1 MAEQRLIPI
10 PDSHRDPVPGARRTA
25 DVPPDDEIQLSIV
38 VRRKAGGAEKALQ
51 AAAGEPP
58 APGGERRRRLAEE
71 AGADEA
77 DRLTYR
83 GREGAVHLPA
93 DLVGVVQ
100 AVLGLD
106 NRPQARMHLKR
117 GPALRDG

>member
-1 MAEQRLIPI
+1 MDEQRLVAI

-38 VRRKAGGAEKALQ
+38 IRRKPGGVEKAHQ

-58 APGGERRRRLAEE
+58 VPDDERRRWLAGE

-77 DRLTYR
+77 DLERVEQYVT
-83 GREGAVHLPA
+83 GAGMRVLSA
-93 DLVGVVQ
+93 DAATRTVVVQ
-100 AVLGLD
+100 ATAA
-106 NRPQARMHLKR
+106 QA
-117 GPALRDG
+117 

>member
-77 DRLTYR
+77 DLERVEQYVT
-83 GREGAVHLPA
+83 GAGMRVLSA
-93 DLVGVVQ
+93 DAATRTVMVRATAAQ
-100 AVLGLD
+100 AK
-106 NRPQARMHLKR
+106 A
-117 GPALRDG
+117 ALSLIHI